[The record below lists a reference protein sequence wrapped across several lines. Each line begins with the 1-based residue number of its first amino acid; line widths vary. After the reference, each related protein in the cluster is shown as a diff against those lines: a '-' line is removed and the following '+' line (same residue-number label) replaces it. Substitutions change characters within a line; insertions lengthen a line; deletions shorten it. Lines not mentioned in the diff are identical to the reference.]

1 MNAADAALAQIRQSL
16 EDNAGYL
23 RNSRRIPNVTC
34 AKCAGYR
41 AGYHTCYKCEFDHS
55 GAADLVGSLIYAG
68 DGLQAGR
75 LMYGYKS
82 AKPGPSHLPTMM
94 SLLGLGLVGHYRCAE
109 LLVGMKV
116 NHWAT
121 VPSLRNI
128 GSEHR
133 LRQLLLEILGA
144 ESEIVVTASKAAA
157 SKTILERRQFD
168 PSNYDLRTAVPAG
181 VHVLLVD
188 DTYVGGGHAQSV
200 AKALRDAG
208 AAKVSIL
215 TVARWLEMEKPPVKE
230 FFLDHIADLP
240 YDPLICP
247 WTGTGCP
254 PAH

>member
-1 MNAADAALAQIRQSL
+1 VNAADAALAQIRQSL
-16 EDNAGYL
+16 VDTASYL
-23 RNSRRIPNVTC
+23 RNSRRIPSVTC

-41 AGYHTCYKCEFDHS
+41 AGYHICYRCEFEHP

-94 SLLGLGLVGHYRCAE
+94 SLLALGLVGHIGCAG
-109 LLVGMKV
+109 LLVGMKAS
-116 NHWAT
+116 HWAT

-133 LRQLLLEILGA
+133 MRQLLLGMVPA
-144 ESEIVVTASKAAA
+144 ESEIVVAASKAAA
-157 SKTILERRQFD
+157 NKTVQERRQFD
-168 PSNYDLRTAVPAG
+168 PGNYDLLTAVPAG
-181 VHVLLVD
+181 VHVLLID
-188 DTYVGGGHAQSV
+188 DTYTSGGHAQSV
-200 AKALRDAG
+200 AKALKDAG

-215 TVARWLEMEKPPVKE
+215 TVARWIEMDKPPVRQ

-240 YDPLICP
+240 YDPMICP

-254 PAH
+254 